1 MKEPIRVLQILGIVA
16 NGGVEAVIMNYYRH
30 IDKTKI
36 QFDFV
41 VHNDADKNYIREAE
55 KLGAQIYKVIPYNK
69 NIFKFIFNIY
79 QIIKEHHYQIVH
91 CNMNA
96 LSGFAL
102 FAAYLA
108 NAKIRILHNH
118 TTDNKEEKLRSLIKR
133 ILRPFAKLLANQ
145 YWACS
150 NLAAEWMYGKKAV
163 EENKVT
169 IINNAIDLDKFKFD
183 REKREKIIKE
193 LGLENCFVIGHVGR
207 FMKQKNHE
215 FLIDIF
221 DEILKRRENAKL
233 LLIGDGKLR
242 SQIEKKVKDLGISNK
257 VIFLGNRNDV
267 ADLYNAMDVF
277 VFPSLYEGLGMV
289 TIEAQV
295 NSLHTIV
302 STEIPIEAKI
312 SEYIKFISLHQP
324 LKDWCNEIE
333 NAKRKE
339 LNIND
344 ELLKNFDIK
353 QESKK
358 LENLYLDFS
367 ADGELNAYIL

>member
-1 MKEPIRVLQILGIVA
+1 MEQPIRVLQILGIVA

-36 QFDFV
+36 KFDFV
-41 VHNDADKNYIREAE
+41 VHNDADENYLREVE
-55 KLGAQIYKVIPYNK
+55 RLGAQIYKVTPYNK
-69 NIFKFIFNIY
+69 NIFKFIFDIY
-79 QIIKEHHYQIVH
+79 QIIKKHDYQIVH

-118 TTDNKEEKLRSLIKR
+118 TTDSKEEKLRSFIKR
-133 ILRPFAKLLANQ
+133 MLRPFAKLFANQ

-150 NLAAEWMYGKKAV
+150 NLAAEWMYGKKV
-163 EENKVT
+163 VDENKVT
-169 IINNAIDLDKFKFD
+169 IINNAIDLDRFKFD
-183 REKREKIIKE
+183 KEKREKFRKE
-193 LGLENCFVIGHVGR
+193 FALKDCFVIGHVGR
-207 FMKQKNHE
+207 FLKQKNHE

-221 DEILKRRENAKL
+221 NEVVKRKENARL

-242 SQIEKKVKDLGISNK
+242 PQTESKVKELGISNK

-277 VFPSLYEGLGMV
+277 VLPSLYEGLPVVGV
-289 TIEAQV
+289 EVQANGLPFIC
-295 NSLHTIV
+295 
-302 STEIPIEAKI
+302 STEVTKEILLTDN
-312 SEYIKFISLHQP
+312 IKLISLQQP

-333 NAKRKE
+333 NEKRKD

-344 ELLKNFDIK
+344 KLLKKFDIK
-353 QESKK
+353 QEGKTLEK
-358 LENLYLDFS
+358 LYFNFMEPDK
-367 ADGELNAYIL
+367 I

>member
-1 MKEPIRVLQILGIVA
+1 
-16 NGGVEAVIMNYYRH
+16 MNYYRH

-55 KLGAQIYKVIPYNK
+55 NLGAQIYKVTPYNK
-69 NIFKFIFNIY
+69 NIFKFIFDIY
-79 QIIKEHHYQIVH
+79 KIIKKHHYQIVH

-108 NAKIRILHNH
+108 NTEIRILHNH
-118 TTDNKEEKLRSLIKR
+118 TTDSNEEKLRSFIKR
-133 ILRPFAKLLANQ
+133 MLRPFAKLFANQ

-163 EENKVT
+163 EDNKIK

-183 REKREKIIKE
+183 KEKREKFIKE
-193 LGLENCFVIGHVGR
+193 FALKDCFVIGHVGR

-221 DEILKRRENAKL
+221 YKVIKRKENARL

-242 SQIEKKVKDLGISNK
+242 PQIESKVKELGISNK

-267 ADLYNAMDVF
+267 ADLYNVMDIF
-277 VFPSLYEGLGMV
+277 IFPSLYEGLGMV
-289 TIEAQV
+289 AIEAQV
-295 NSLHTIV
+295 NSLPTIV

-312 SEYIKFISLHQP
+312 SENIKFISLQQP
-324 LKDWCNEIE
+324 LKDWLNEIE

-344 ELLKNFDIK
+344 ELLKKFDIK

>member
-1 MKEPIRVLQILGIVA
+1 MEKPIRVLQILGIVA

-55 KLGAQIYKVIPYNK
+55 HLGAQIYKVTPYNK
-69 NIFKFIFNIY
+69 NIFKFIFDIY
-79 QIIKEHHYQIVH
+79 QIIKKHHYQIVH

-118 TTDNKEEKLRSLIKR
+118 TTDSKEEKLRSLIKR
-133 ILRPFAKLLANQ
+133 MLRPFAKLFANQ

-163 EENKVT
+163 KDNKII
-169 IINNAIDLDKFKFD
+169 IINNAINLERFKFD
-183 REKREKIIKE
+183 KEKREKIREEFSLK
-193 LGLENCFVIGHVGR
+193 NFFVIGHVGR

-221 DEILKRRENAKL
+221 NEVLKQKEYARL

-242 SQIEKKVKDLGISNK
+242 AQIEAKVKELGISNK

-267 ADLYNAMDVF
+267 ADLYNAIDVF
-277 VFPSLYEGLGMV
+277 VLPSLYEGLPVVGVEVQANGLPFICSDKV
-289 TIEAQV
+289 TD
-295 NSLHTIV
+295 
-302 STEIPIEAKI
+302 EI
-312 SEYIKFISLHQP
+312 L
-324 LKDWCNEIE
+324 LTN
-333 NAKRKE
+333 
-339 LNIND
+339 NI
-344 ELLKNFDIK
+344 ELLSLQQPKIKWCEAILNAERKKVENNEDSLIKNFDMK
-353 QESKK
+353 NESKK
-358 LENLYLDFS
+358 LEKLYFKLM
-367 ADGELNAYIL
+367 

>member
-1 MKEPIRVLQILGIVA
+1 MNEPIRVLQIIGDVVG
-16 NGGVEAVIMNYYRH
+16 GGVENVIMNYYRY
-30 IDKTKI
+30 IDKSKI

-41 VHNDADKNYIREAE
+41 VHEGALKTYLREV
-55 KLGAQIYKVIPYNK
+55 KKYGGNVFVIPSYK
-69 NIFKFIFNIY
+69 TNIFKYTYSIY
-79 QIIKEHHYQIVH
+79 KIIKENKYSIVH
-91 CNMNA
+91 SNMNSM
-96 LSGFAL
+96 SGFPL
-102 FAAYLA
+102 MAAYFA
-108 NAKIRILHNH
+108 GAKNRILHNH
-118 TTDNKEEKLRSLIKR
+118 TTDSPEEGIRTLLKR
-133 ILRPFAKLLANQ
+133 ILRPFAKLFANQ

-163 EENKVT
+163 KDNKIT

-183 REKREKIIKE
+183 KEKREKFIKE

-221 DEILKRRENAKL
+221 YEIIKRKENARL

-242 SQIEKKVKDLGISNK
+242 PQIESKVKELGISNK

-267 ADLYNAMDVF
+267 ADLYNVMDIF
-277 VFPSLYEGLGMV
+277 IFPSLYEGLGMV
-289 TIEAQV
+289 AIEAQV
-295 NSLHTIV
+295 NSLPTIV

-312 SEYIKFISLHQP
+312 SENIKFISLQQP
-324 LKDWCNEIE
+324 LKDWLNEIE

-344 ELLKNFDIK
+344 ELLKKFDIK
-353 QESKK
+353 QESRK
-358 LENLYLDFS
+358 LEKLYLKLIKGKS
-367 ADGELNAYIL
+367 RT

>member
-133 ILRPFAKLLANQ
+133 ILRPFAKLFANQ

-221 DEILKRRENAKL
+221 NEIIKRKENARL

-242 SQIEKKVKDLGISNK
+242 PQIEEKVKTLKIADK

-277 VFPSLYEGLGMV
+277 VLPSLYEGLPVVGVEVQANELPFICSTDV
-289 TIEAQV
+289 TKEILLTD
-295 NSLHTIV
+295 NIKLLSLQ
-302 STEIPIEAKI
+302 
-312 SEYIKFISLHQP
+312 QP
-324 LKDWCNEIE
+324 LKDWCNGIE

-339 LNIND
+339 TNMNN
-344 ELLKNFDIK
+344 ELFKKFDIK

-358 LENLYLDFS
+358 LGELYLKFM
-367 ADGELNAYIL
+367 E

>member
-41 VHNDADKNYIREAE
+41 VHNDADENYIREAE
-55 KLGAQIYKVIPYNK
+55 KLGAQIYKVTPYNR
-69 NIFKFIFNIY
+69 NIFKFIFDIY
-79 QIIKEHHYQIVH
+79 KIIKVHHYQIVH

-118 TTDNKEEKLRSLIKR
+118 TTDSKEEKLRSFIKR
-133 ILRPFAKLLANQ
+133 MLRPFAKIFANQ

-150 NLAAEWMYGKKAV
+150 NLAAEWMYGKKVV
-163 EENKVT
+163 EDKKIT
-169 IINNAIDLDKFKFD
+169 IINNAIDLGRFKFD
-183 REKREKIIKE
+183 EENREKIRKE
-193 LGLENCFVIGHVGR
+193 LGLENSFVVGHVGR

-221 DEILKRRENAKL
+221 NEVIKRKENARL

-242 SQIEKKVKDLGISNK
+242 PQIELKVKELGISNK

-267 ADLYNAMDVF
+267 ADLYNSMDVF
-277 VFPSLYEGLGMV
+277 VLPSLYEGLGMV
-289 TIEAQV
+289 AIEAQV

-324 LKDWCNEIE
+324 LKDWLNEIE
-333 NAKRKE
+333 NAKRKD

-344 ELLKNFDIK
+344 ELLKKFDIK
-353 QESKK
+353 QESRK
-358 LENLYLDFS
+358 LENLYLEF
-367 ADGELNAYIL
+367 